1 MAIVPVSGNASPFSA
16 FTTSSASPAVNYAKS
31 FAANT
36 LIVVAYQNSVNSTT
50 ARATG
55 ATDTAGNSYTA
66 IYNTSNTSRGMTGLL
81 FCRLQF
87 AVTSSTQLTFQTTGT
102 QAAVY
107 LGYAI
112 GADGLLSTTD
122 SSTRVGRSS
131 AFVKASVVGEAWT
144 TPTITSVPTG
154 DNTGLLFGVFGF
166 ENDYGFATDP
176 SASPSGSTFAGFKDG
191 DATSL
196 CSVGLAY
203 RLVTATG
210 SNTGPSMTS
219 TSAGSAGADFMG
231 LTVHFIE
238 EPVIYAQNNVIEMF

>member
-1 MAIVPVSGNASPFSA
+1 MAIVPVSGSAVPFSS
-16 FTTSSASPAVNYAKS
+16 FTTSSASPSVNYAKS
-31 FAANT
+31 FAVNT

-55 ATDTAGNSYTA
+55 ATDTAGNSYTE
-66 IYNTSNTSRGMTGLL
+66 IYNTSSTSRGMTGLL

-112 GADGLLSTTD
+112 GADGLLSTADT
-122 SSTRVGRSS
+122 SSRVGRSS
-131 AFVKASVVGEAWT
+131 AFTTAASGSAWT
-144 TPTITSVPTG
+144 TPSVNVQGT

-191 DATSL
+191 DGTSL
-196 CSVGLAY
+196 SSVGLAY
-203 RLVTATG
+203 KLVTATG
-210 SNTGPSMTS
+210 TNTGPSMTS
-219 TSAGSAGADFMG
+219 TSTPADFMG

-238 EPVIYAQNNVIEMF
+238 EPIIYALNNVIEMF